1 MDADESEWLVE
12 LLRDVQ
18 LEQFYPRIHD
28 ELQVTRLAH
37 FDYVQSDD
45 LEKIGLGKPAIRR
58 LMEAVKKRKAQQW
71 RRNILSKLIGG
82 GKQQPMKKSNITD
95 SSGQS
100 TSSTLSSSSSSHLSC
115 LIHEKDLTLGIK
127 LGDGSFGVVRRGE
140 WTNVGGQIQSVAVK
154 VLKADN
160 LSQPGIIEDF
170 FREVQAMHALDHPN
184 LVRLFGVV
192 LTQPMMMVTELAE
205 RGSLLD
211 TLRKQCK
218 HTPISVLWQWAC
230 EIATGMAYLE
240 QKRFLH
246 RDLAC
251 RNVLLTSMNKV
262 KIGDFGLMR
271 ALPQQDDCYVMT
283 EHKKVPFPWCA
294 PESLRHRK
302 FSHASDSWMF
312 AVTLW
317 EMYTFGED
325 PWVGL
330 NGSQILRKI
339 DREGER
345 LHHPDSCPP
354 DVYQLMLQCW
364 DKNDSERPTFAAI
377 KEFMHCIPPPMVRA
391 KSACMEEGRL
401 SIDHGDI
408 LALIDERP
416 DLRFIKGQNQ
426 RTFDIGTF
434 PRNIVEPLKGKFPD
448 ISRPLNDSFRH
459 TGHGSVLG
467 NSWGNPSF
475 LDPNYLGDDKNAQ
488 SVRLRASSSA
498 KDRKHKCASEQHV
511 RERKSIAQKQFA
523 YNKLKNEKPV
533 TSKHDN
539 RKTLS
544 APQRPPQ
551 PKLINF
557 EKKEKEGMLID
568 LTSPQQQ
575 DISIPNLMSNGGS
588 FAQTMNDISILDA
601 PIDVPTEAYPDDDAN
616 AVRLFDVD
624 SNKPEPPPYQSPP
637 TYMNTFGLNKTI
649 SNDPFD
655 TSHITT
661 QSQSKI
667 GMPQSNAMSSHSYTI
682 DDSTSNFIRNQIQ
695 TTSNKELIYM
705 NRPSKSNKTT
715 EIDEIVQN
723 KLMSMSHGSPKSGH
737 TSRVS
742 SASAAAAATTT
753 ALSKDAVKEMNQ
765 CLDSTSTKIADNSML
780 SDSLRVNLSSLT
792 LNDTD
797 DFENQVQPS
806 TSTAENPKLDRA
818 FLAELEKEI
827 YKNDNATTN
836 VNVNVNNAQSNE
848 FSSINAKDNTVNAIS
863 NSLSWLKNEFSA
875 NNDLTA
881 QFYQQKSTAIMQSPA
896 TTNKYNKELTIKM
909 TNSDALL
916 SNTTLSKK
924 LYNIEVNSADQNT
937 MHAPTTSQMDVNNVT
952 GSTMNSGNQAIYS
965 NYAMAGMHC
974 NNSAS
979 IEPHDQKYT
988 SANYGNTNMGGNT
1001 NMNNIYSVSSDIYGS
1016 VAGPNVYDVVASSNS
1031 DYYQMIQKNDLQT
1044 VIYDEVAADD
1054 IRPHRP
1060 APAAP
1065 PQILSSQQIQRRLER
1080 AQKERTQLYD
1090 NIEVN
1095 YVNNGFS
1102 NAAGNHSIYEEINQ
1116 KSNIT
1121 PIDVD
1126 HVSKDTVNTL
1136 NSGTIKNMKIE
1147 QLLRLG
1153 LAPRFKCEE
1162 ALIKTGWS
1170 IELAASSLLENT

>member
-1 MDADESEWLVE
+1 MDADESEWLAE

-18 LEQFYPRIHD
+18 LEQFYQRINH
-28 ELQVTRLAH
+28 ELQITRLAH
-37 FDYVQSDD
+37 FDYVHSDD

-82 GKQQPMKKSNITD
+82 GKQQPIKKAIAAET
-95 SSGQS
+95 SGQS
-100 TSSTLSSSSSSHLSC
+100 HQSTSHLSC

-140 WTNVGGQIQSVAVK
+140 WTNPSNSIQPVAVK

-218 HTPISVLWQWAC
+218 HTPISVLWEWAC
-230 EIATGMAYLE
+230 QIATGMAYLE

-251 RNVLLTSMNKV
+251 RNVLLTSTNKV

-345 LHHPDSCPP
+345 LIHPDSCPP

-364 DKNDSERPTFAAI
+364 DKNDQERPTFAAI
-377 KEFMHCIPPPMVRA
+377 KEFMHCVSPPLVRA
-391 KSACMEEGRL
+391 KSACMAEGRL
-401 SIDHGDI
+401 NIDHGDI
-408 LALIDERP
+408 IALIDERP

-434 PRNIVEPLKGKFPD
+434 PRHIVEPLKGKTSD
-448 ISRPLNDSFRH
+448 ISRPLNESFRH
-459 TGHGSVLG
+459 TGHGSILG

-475 LDPNYLGDDKNAQ
+475 IDPNYLGDERNAQ
-488 SVRLRASSSA
+488 TVHFRASSSA
-498 KDRKHKCASEQHV
+498 KERKYKCASEQYV
-511 RERKSIAQKQFA
+511 RERKSNAQKQFA
-523 YNKLKNEKPV
+523 YNKLKNEKQA
-533 TSKHDN
+533 TMKHEN
-539 RKTLS
+539 RKSLT
-544 APQRPPQ
+544 APKRPPQ
-551 PKLINF
+551 PKLVNF
-557 EKKEKEGMLID
+557 EKKEKDGMLID

-575 DISIPNLMSNGGS
+575 DIPALMSNGGVFDS
-588 FAQTMNDISILDA
+588 AFASKMNDMSILDA
-601 PIDVPTEAYPDDDAN
+601 PIDVPTEGYPDDLN
-616 AVRLFDVD
+616 AVGFFDSE
-624 SNKPEPPPYQSPP
+624 SNIKPEPPPYAAPP
-637 TYMNTFGLNKTI
+637 TYMNTFVMNNYGNL
-649 SNDPFD
+649 DPFD
-655 TSHITT
+655 TSHIAST
-661 QSQSKI
+661 QSQS
-667 GMPQSNAMSSHSYTI
+667 QSLAASSSSHLYSSE
-682 DDSTSNFIRNQIQ
+682 DNSGKFIRNQIQ
-695 TTSNKELIYM
+695 TTSCKELGYIS
-705 NRPSKSNKTT
+705 RPRPTAKS

-723 KLMSMSHGSPKSGH
+723 KMASLSPKVNH
-737 TSRVS
+737 KLS
-742 SASAAAAATTT
+742 SATT
-753 ALSKDAVKEMNQ
+753 ATNDVPISDLIKQANQ
-765 CLDSTSTKIADNSML
+765 STHDSPLKVSDNCTL
-780 SDSLRVNLSSLT
+780 NDSLQVNLSSLT

-797 DFENQVQPS
+797 DFDPQTLPS
-806 TSTAENPKLDRA
+806 TSTEQNPKLDRA

-827 YKNDNATTN
+827 YKNDNATL
-836 VNVNVNNAQSNE
+836 NVNVNNAQANDFTSLNT
-848 FSSINAKDNTVNAIS
+848 KKNTVSAIS
-863 NSLSWLKNEFSA
+863 HSSNWLKN
-875 NNDLTA
+875 DVTTKI
-881 QFYQQKSTAIMQSPA
+881 YQQNNATAAAQSPA
-896 TTNKYNKELTIKM
+896 KYNNESIKM
-909 TNSDALL
+909 TNNESASTNLA
-916 SNTTLSKK
+916 LSKK
-924 LYNIEVNSADQNT
+924 LYNSEINSADLNAIYAST
-937 MHAPTTSQMDVNNVT
+937 ANQMGTNNVT
-952 GSTMNSGNQAIYS
+952 TVTMSSSNQFYS
-965 NYAMAGMHC
+965 NYAMTG
-974 NNSAS
+974 NNSV
-979 IEPHDQKYT
+979 PTHDQKYNFVT
-988 SANYGNTNMGGNT
+988 SANNYVGDS
-1001 NMNNIYSVSSDIYGS
+1001 IYSVASDIYGS
-1016 VAGPNVYDVVASSNS
+1016 AAGANVYDVVASSNS
-1031 DYYQMIQKNDLQT
+1031 DYYRTIQPNDVQS
-1044 VIYDEVAADD
+1044 VIYDEVAADMD

-1060 APAAP
+1060 APGP
-1065 PQILSSQQIQRRLER
+1065 PVLSAQQIQRRLER
-1080 AQKERTQLYD
+1080 AHGHQLYG
-1090 NIEVN
+1090 NLESN
-1095 YVNNGFS
+1095 YVNNSFT
-1102 NAAGNHSIYEEINQ
+1102 NEEVNQ
-1116 KSNIT
+1116 KTKTTSSCN
-1121 PIDVD
+1121 DL
-1126 HVSKDTVNTL
+1126 SKDTLNAA

-1153 LAPRFKCEE
+1153 LATRFQCEE
-1162 ALIKTGWS
+1162 ALMKSGWS
-1170 IELAASSLLENT
+1170 IELAASFLLENT